1 MKKKGRR
8 AARAAA
14 LVTAAF
20 LAALFLFAGCEAVPG
35 DGSGGDKDNAIRL
48 FEGSFKDGDVAKDSE
63 QWFSFTVTAAGT
75 YYVHVIFGTVEY
87 LNLRVFNR
95 NGSPV
100 GGEANL
106 WEHGAAWY
114 FSRELPEPGTY
125 RIRVRPYYSGDSG
138 TYRIAYSTSAAAP
151 Q

>member
-8 AARAAA
+8 AARTAAPLA
-14 LVTAAF
+14 AAF
-20 LAALFLFAGCEAVPG
+20 LAALLLLAGCEAVPN

-48 FEGSFKDGDVAKDSE
+48 FEGSFKDGNVAKNGE
-63 QWFSFTVTAAGT
+63 QWFSFTVASAGT
-75 YYVHVIFGTVEY
+75 YYIHVIFGTVEY

-100 GGEANL
+100 GGEVNL
-106 WEHGAAWY
+106 REHGAAWY

-138 TYRIAYSTSAAAP
+138 TYRIAYNTAAAAP